1 MNFNK
6 TEIDGVIV
14 IEPKVVMDDRG
25 YFMEEFRQNVFDQ
38 EVGHINFDT
47 EYELEATQGPVSASL
62 LSSSSIPNAAAKQ
75 DILQVDQLVSDSVL
89 PATLLRCVIGKAI
102 VTVTDER
109 KDSPT
114 HGQQLAIELS
124 DSNHLLCFIPRG
136 LSYSLSI
143 LSSKALLQF
152 RCSKE

>member
-38 EVGHINFDT
+38 EIGHIIFDT
-47 EYELEATQGPVSASL
+47 EYELEATQGPA
-62 LSSSSIPNAAAKQ
+62 SIPLSGNT
-75 DILQVDQLVSDSVL
+75 
-89 PATLLRCVIGKAI
+89 TLMRCVIGKAL
-102 VTVTDER
+102 VTVSDER
-109 KDSPT
+109 PDSAT
-114 HGQQLAIELS
+114 RGQQLTIELS
-124 DSNHLLCFIPRG
+124 DSNHLLCFIPSD

-143 LSSKALLQF
+143 LSPKALLKL
-152 RCSKE
+152 RCEKE